1 MKSGSIWSQ
10 IPSQK
15 TSPGGLS
22 FVYQTIIA
30 PHTGQSSQLVVDAK
44 DGNSQFLPNLG
55 GAEFGTR
62 GTRASKSLEASPHW
76 TIFATSF

>member
-30 PHTGQSSQLVVDAK
+30 PHTGQSSQLFEFNNKTAQFSAQMARHVTMVDPLMSRIPKLAK
-44 DGNSQFLPNLG
+44 Y
-55 GAEFGTR
+55 
-62 GTRASKSLEASPHW
+62 
-76 TIFATSF
+76 